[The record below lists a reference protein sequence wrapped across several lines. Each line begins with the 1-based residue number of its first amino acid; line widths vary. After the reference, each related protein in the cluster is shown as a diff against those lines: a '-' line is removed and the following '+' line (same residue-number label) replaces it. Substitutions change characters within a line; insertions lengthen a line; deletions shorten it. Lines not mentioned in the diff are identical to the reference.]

1 MATHSD
7 QENEADHVVPD
18 DDIISVNSTS
28 SNHLRCSSP
37 SRFSVISGADTES
50 IFMDPLNLSSLL
62 PTKRNDDMDLQEEDS
77 EVDPAEQMMVEDLYN
92 CVRDMVDES
101 SPYNTPCV
109 LDIQR
114 ALVQDRLEAPLNAVD
129 EVWPNIFIAEKM
141 VAVNKSR
148 LKRMGITH
156 VLNAAHGTGV
166 YTGTDFYAGMN
177 IQYHGIEV
185 DDFPS
190 ADISPFLRSAAEFL
204 DEALLTHKGKVLVD
218 SVMGVSRSAVLVAA
232 YLMIFHHM
240 TILEALLALRRKR
253 PVCPNEGFLKQLRD
267 LNEALLEERDE
278 DERSDTL
285 SQSSVVDAL
294 ARRQPE
300 SIMGAQVH
308 SILAEEQDG
317 ASVASTCTT
326 SRDGRVPSLPA
337 ERREEEEAEEDV
349 GRLVKEWQQRNERY
363 QDEGWWQ
370 AQLLSDDEDE
380 ESVAGGRRRRPLPED
395 LESVTSADVR
405 AVTEGIRRA
414 RAESVSSVATDT
426 SSYADMWKQRLK
438 EIEEQAAARY
448 KGRGQD
454 DDSESGGGVGDE
466 EVESVLSEPGSLYNF
481 CKKNKD
487 TLTPLERWRVK
498 RIQFGWNKKDAE
510 AEQGAGGEGGAGEGE
525 AQEAK
530 PPALEDV
537 NLTAYQSWKMRQQK
551 KLGEVDKDAIVEMSR
566 AQDSALA
573 RRRQRREE
581 VLERS
586 RRTLEES
593 QSSCGWETES
603 TLSGSTIPLSAFWQL
618 ASARSPAPDD
628 SASVLSGRSSAS
640 RARSARSSATA
651 PPQAPPTPM
660 VPLPNLQGQGNEAVD
675 LLSIQNWIA
684 NVVTETLMQKQGEM
698 LMGGGS
704 LPPSRAGSV
713 LSLGAHSGR
722 PVDDDKASM
731 LSGASYTSGLS
742 RGGGESML
750 SGGGTSSYSGYG
762 SGRTKITKT
771 SVPLYSLFQDQVDL
785 RKLDSMD
792 KEMKSEMRGKMDSYE
807 LQKIASDNK
816 RSTLFK
822 KKKKK
827 EESDEEAEDDSEGT
841 AKVTSKYSPDP
852 THVSAR
858 DPTRISAR
866 DLTRD
871 PTRISARDLT
881 RVPARDP
888 TRDPA
893 LHRWDGPSAGT
904 AGRFGNSA
912 AERDKTS
919 SIDKWLDDIR
929 APSRYPRPDRAAPG
943 EPAAEPDCAYSSRR
957 RASESS
963 FQSEEEECASSTAA
977 EEDFSSCSFHGSND
991 ADPTT
996 EMPYHPRRFPPATDP
1011 LSNGLKASQSY
1022 RVQRAYTSEEEEEE
1036 EERAY
1041 GARQTFSRYRDDR
1054 AEPRRGGREEE
1065 GEEEEEVSSFISRC
1079 RQRSRV
1085 QAEEELDE
1093 DDVIGAWRRQQEA
1106 KRRAYKDSDS

>member
-1 MATHSD
+1 MALHRVSGAEPGPQSCEALNLAHAPDPLTPALTLHTVSLSPASQPPTGPPPPRSVAYSQRGGVAMATHSD

-317 ASVASTCTT
+317 ASVASTCLT

-405 AVTEGIRRA
+405 AVTEGIRRTH
-414 RAESVSSVATDT
+414 AESVSSVATDT

-448 KGRGQD
+448 KGRSQD
-454 DDSESGGGVGDE
+454 DDSESGAGSGDE

-510 AEQGAGGEGGAGEGE
+510 AEQGRGGRRGRGGRGPGGQGARAGGREPDSLSELEDAAAEEAGRGGQRRHRGAEPGAGLGAGQEEAAAGGGAGALAAHAGGEPVLLRLGDGEHAE
-525 AQEAK
+525 REHH
-530 PPALEDV
+530 PALR
-537 NLTAYQSWKMRQQK
+537 L
-551 KLGEVDKDAIVEMSR
+551 
-566 AQDSALA
+566 LA
-573 RRRQRREE
+573 AGLRPQPR
-581 VLERS
+581 
-586 RRTLEES
+586 
-593 QSSCGWETES
+593 
-603 TLSGSTIPLSAFWQL
+603 
-618 ASARSPAPDD
+618 PDD

-713 LSLGAHSGR
+713 LSLGHTPGGPWTTTR
-722 PVDDDKASM
+722 P
-731 LSGASYTSGLS
+731 
-742 RGGGESML
+742 
-750 SGGGTSSYSGYG
+750 
-762 SGRTKITKT
+762 
-771 SVPLYSLFQDQVDL
+771 P
-785 RKLDSMD
+785 
-792 KEMKSEMRGKMDSYE
+792 
-807 LQKIASDNK
+807 
-816 RSTLFK
+816 
-822 KKKKK
+822 
-827 EESDEEAEDDSEGT
+827 
-841 AKVTSKYSPDP
+841 
-852 THVSAR
+852 
-858 DPTRISAR
+858 
-866 DLTRD
+866 
-871 PTRISARDLT
+871 
-881 RVPARDP
+881 
-888 TRDPA
+888 
-893 LHRWDGPSAGT
+893 
-904 AGRFGNSA
+904 
-912 AERDKTS
+912 
-919 SIDKWLDDIR
+919 
-929 APSRYPRPDRAAPG
+929 
-943 EPAAEPDCAYSSRR
+943 C
-957 RASESS
+957 
-963 FQSEEEECASSTAA
+963 
-977 EEDFSSCSFHGSND
+977 
-991 ADPTT
+991 
-996 EMPYHPRRFPPATDP
+996 
-1011 LSNGLKASQSY
+1011 
-1022 RVQRAYTSEEEEEE
+1022 
-1036 EERAY
+1036 
-1041 GARQTFSRYRDDR
+1041 
-1054 AEPRRGGREEE
+1054 
-1065 GEEEEEVSSFISRC
+1065 
-1079 RQRSRV
+1079 
-1085 QAEEELDE
+1085 
-1093 DDVIGAWRRQQEA
+1093 
-1106 KRRAYKDSDS
+1106 